1 MVTSLLTF
9 LTLAAFSPAGEMYSD
24 TDSGRVRLASE
35 LAWESGRLSG
45 NRYALLTN
53 SGSQRLFNLAD
64 SLIRT
69 DRVAVFFSPEHGFGT
84 NLPDGVHATDEQY
97 KGRSV
102 VSLYGNKKK
111 PLTSDFGA
119 ADTLL
124 IDIQE
129 VGLRWYTYLTT
140 IRYCLESAAAAGIPV
155 IILDRPNP
163 LGGLIAEG
171 PIPDSSLMSFVGALP
186 VPVRYGLTV
195 GELFTMAQHQNWFPL
210 MQDLKLTVIRMDG
223 WKRSML
229 WPSTGL
235 GWVPPSPNLPTFR
248 SLYWY
253 SGTCLFEGTNLSE
266 GRGTDLP
273 FRWTGAPWLNP
284 ADSILFNQSGIR
296 VQYDE
301 KTPVSIPGRAHK
313 PKYENEQLP
322 GFTMKSI
329 TGDRSVLQSIR
340 QVIMSLQSAG
350 RPLTIKPYL
359 FQLLGSRSVE
369 ETEGEMKAL
378 NDFRIESRLYHFY
391 P

>member
-9 LTLAAFSPAGEMYSD
+9 LSLTAFPPAGDHYSS

-45 NRYALLTN
+45 NQYALLTN
-53 SGSQRLFNLAD
+53 SSSQRLFNLAD
-64 SLIRT
+64 SLIKTERA
-69 DRVAVFFSPEHGFGT
+69 AVFFSPEHGFGT
-84 NLPDGVHATDEQY
+84 NLPDGVHSTDEQY
-97 KGRSV
+97 KGRPV

-111 PLTSDFGA
+111 PLTSDFGV

-129 VGLRWYTYLTT
+129 VGLRWYTYLST
-140 IRYCLESAAAAGIPV
+140 IRYCLESAAMAGIPV

-163 LGGLIAEG
+163 LGGLISEG
-171 PIPDSSLMSFVGALP
+171 PIPDSTLMSFVGALP

-210 MQDLKLTVIRMDG
+210 MKDLKLTVIRMDG

-235 GWVPPSPNLPTFR
+235 DWIPPSPNLPTFQ

-313 PKYENEQLP
+313 PKYENERLP

-340 QVIMSLQSAG
+340 QVILSLQSAG

-369 ETEGEMKAL
+369 ETEEEMKAL